1 MALIHKSNSL
11 SAVLQIHFFDAQ
23 ETSEKI
29 GIRKGKY
36 QWIKKIK
43 LPFSLPSKIY

>member
-11 SAVLQIHFFDAQ
+11 SAVLQILFFDAPA
-23 ETSEKI
+23 TSEKI

-36 QWIKKIK
+36 QWIKEIT
-43 LPFSLPSKIY
+43 LPFSLP